1 MESFNKVGPWITLGI
16 VCGIVLF
23 FSVFFIVKL
32 ITSRKT
38 VSIGNL
44 DNDQKTT
51 TLSARAKEKLK
62 KELVADIERTLERAL

>member
-1 MESFNKVGPWITLGI
+1 MESFNKVGSWITLGI